1 MYNFVCLPSRVLFT
15 NIRVYNYNYIRE
27 CRKIFTADIIGT
39 VAVPANPGDSK
50 PFVTQ
55 ATADHPTI
63 ALRDAS
69 AVQAPNTVDSSE
81 PTPGP
86 LSCTSTSE
94 QEQYPGKESSHLVAS
109 LSASKSGVQ
118 PSESFKMILEPITH
132 LTSMLVQSNATV
144 AKKKDKVSN
153 LKKRQKEVEGFL
165 SGKDEQIKQLENK
178 TEEMAAKL
186 KEEQEMAEDLMKKQQ
201 KIDQLKDDIYKKE
214 MELKQEK
221 DDRQETCEQ
230 LEKAQADLKAEKNE
244 KKTLQKVLSAEFQ
257 SIQHLQ
263 EVVNRTTKEVEST
276 REERETM
283 KNILLWTDKD
293 IHDEEDELAME
304 EQQRKKTN
312 KVTYF
317 LLGII
322 IVLIAILVIL

>member
-15 NIRVYNYNYIRE
+15 RLYNYNIRE
-27 CRKIFTADIIGT
+27 CRKIFTAAT
-39 VAVPANPGDSK
+39 VTVPANPGDSK

-69 AVQAPNTVDSSE
+69 AVQTVDSSE

-118 PSESFKMILEPITH
+118 PSESFATSKMILEPITH
-132 LTSMLVQSNATV
+132 LTSMLVQSKATV

-165 SGKDEQIKQLENK
+165 SGKDEQIKQLENE
-178 TEEMAAKL
+178 TEKMAAKL
-186 KEEQEMAEDLMKKQQ
+186 KEEIYQ
-201 KIDQLKDDIYKKE
+201 KEI
-214 MELKQEK
+214 ELKQEK
-221 DDRQETCEQ
+221 DDRQKTCEQ
-230 LEKAQADLKAEKNE
+230 LKKAQADLKAEKNE
-244 KKTLQKVLSAEFQ
+244 KKTLQKVLSAQ

-304 EQQRKKTN
+304 EQQRKITN

>member
-1 MYNFVCLPSRVLFT
+1 MKVSISIVFCMYNFVCLPSRVLFT
-15 NIRVYNYNYIRE
+15 RLYNYNIRE
-27 CRKIFTADIIGT
+27 CRKTFTADIIAT
-39 VAVPANPGDSK
+39 VTVPANPGDSK

-69 AVQAPNTVDSSE
+69 AVQTVDSSE

-118 PSESFKMILEPITH
+118 PSESFTTSKMILEPITH
-132 LTSMLVQSNATV
+132 LISMLMQSNVTV

-165 SGKDEQIKQLENK
+165 SGKDEQIKQLENE
-178 TEEMAAKL
+178 TEELAANL
-186 KEEQEMAEDLMKKQQ
+186 REEQERKEMAEEDLMKKQQ
-201 KIDQLKDDIYKKE
+201 KIDQLKDDIYQKE
-214 MELKQEK
+214 VELKQEK

-230 LEKAQADLKAEKNE
+230 LKKAQADLKAEKNAGNIYIVP
-244 KKTLQKVLSAEFQ
+244 LFHLINVLYLI
-257 SIQHLQ
+257 SI
-263 EVVNRTTKEVEST
+263 K
-276 REERETM
+276 
-283 KNILLWTDKD
+283 
-293 IHDEEDELAME
+293 
-304 EQQRKKTN
+304 
-312 KVTYF
+312 
-317 LLGII
+317 
-322 IVLIAILVIL
+322 